1 MADSKWIRRVF
12 LFDLDGTLIDSSA
25 DIARSINRALARLNL
40 PAIPPGR
47 VSDFVGN
54 GARKLVQRTL
64 REVIGTEPGQER
76 LNTATR
82 LYLEEYGNHLLDS
95 TVLYPGVPE
104 MLDALW
110 WASFGV
116 VTNKPEGL
124 SRRILDGLG
133 VGDRFR
139 VVLGGD
145 STPKHKPDPAPL
157 LHAMQLCGAAP
168 HESVMV
174 GDSAVD
180 VQAGKAAGMLTCGV
194 VGGFRYREELEAA
207 GCDLIVDDVSS
218 LARYFQPPG
227 RESSRDED
235 LKERGS

>member
-1 MADSKWIRRVF
+1 MSDAPWIRRLF

-25 DIARSINRALARLNL
+25 DIARSINLALCRLNL
-40 PAIPPGR
+40 SAIPPGR
-47 VSDFVGN
+47 VNDFVGN

-64 REVIGTEPGQER
+64 REVSGTEPGQER

-82 LYLEEYGNHLLDS
+82 LYLEEYSKHLLDS
-95 TVLYPGVPE
+95 TVLYPGVLG

-133 VGDRFR
+133 VGGRFQ

-157 LHAMQLCGAAP
+157 IQAMQLCGAAP

-194 VGGFRYREELEAA
+194 VGGFRNREELEAA
-207 GCDLIVDDVSS
+207 GCDLVVDDVAS

-227 RESSRDED
+227 AKSPRSGGFTLE
-235 LKERGS
+235 